1 MNAAIPSWSD
11 QSESLGEQLGNWI
24 LHQVALP
31 EPIQALLAREYFGNT
46 VMAYGFLALAIAAG
60 WFLGLILSLIAGRM
74 IRVSLSR
81 FPEKLGRGL
90 ARAFTGPL
98 HLATLCWFAVVGT
111 AFLAQEPAAPPAP
124 PVGGRPAASAPGQ
137 SSPAAT
143 TGPSVTAP
151 AAKDQAS
158 GILQSV
164 ALHWKPHY
172 TRMILRGF
180 FSFVLV
186 LSLCWIVARIS
197 RFLWRG
203 YLEPWIIISVR
214 EPERHYFPV
223 LYRIL
228 ITGWWLYAFLRSF
241 GALGIDTQQT
251 AGALLRFTAANNTI
265 GEYLSF
271 LGLVVLTL
279 LLARSLFNTVIG
291 AVSKVV
297 AKLSGDR
304 AINLRDT
311 WFAGL
316 ERPVVYLIT
325 LLGIRLAAQILH
337 PADGEFLNVYG
348 LVTTAIHFCLTVTIG
363 WICFVL
369 IDKFFEYILFPLA
382 EASETVD
389 LQLLYLGRK
398 TAKIGV
404 SVIGC
409 IFMLK
414 AFGQDPAAVLAGLG
428 IGGLA
433 VSFAA
438 RDAISPFISGLAL
451 YATRPFRMRD
461 FIRVD
466 TEGDDIVEGVV
477 EDIGLSTTQLRKRDG
492 TLLMIPNNHLTA
504 SVVHNR
510 TVNRRTQEEIPLN
523 LHMETDPAKR
533 DQAIGLFL
541 RLATEI
547 EGVRNAD
554 ISFAAYGNESIS
566 LVLSYWVDD
575 PRRLNEIRTRILLD
589 IDVRLRE
596 IGVQLAVPTVAH
608 TFTGKM
614 PELSVLATEAVN
626 LRDDLLKP
634 KS

>member
-24 LHQVALP
+24 LQQFALP
-31 EPIQALLAREYFGNT
+31 DPIQALLAREYFGNT
-46 VMAYGFLALAIAAG
+46 VMAYGFLALAIVAG
-60 WFLGLILSLIAGRM
+60 WFLGLIGSLIVGRI
-74 IRVSLSR
+74 IRVTLSR

-90 ARAFTGPL
+90 ARAVTGPL
-98 HLATLCWFAVVGT
+98 HLAMLCWFAVVGT
-111 AFLAQEPAAPPAP
+111 AFLAQP
-124 PVGGRPAASAPGQ
+124 PVVPVPPPDEKAAISVPEKAALAAAVPATKD
-137 SSPAAT
+137 PAE
-143 TGPSVTAP
+143 GL
-151 AAKDQAS
+151 
-158 GILQSV
+158 LQSV
-164 ALHWKPHY
+164 SLHWKPHY

-180 FSFVLV
+180 FSFILV
-186 LSLCWIVARIS
+186 LSLCWIVARIA

-203 YLEPWIIISVR
+203 YLEPWILTSVR

-241 GALGIDTQQT
+241 SALGIDTQET
-251 AGALLRFTAANNTI
+251 AGALLRFSAAKNTI

-291 AVSKVV
+291 LVSRVV
-297 AKLSGDR
+297 TKLGGDR
-304 AINLRDT
+304 AINLRET

-316 ERPVVYLIT
+316 EKPVVYLIT
-325 LLGIRLAAQILH
+325 LLGIRLAAQLLH
-337 PADGEFLNVYG
+337 PAVGEFLDIHG
-348 LVTTAIHFCLTVTIG
+348 LVTTAIHLCLTVTVA

-466 TEGDDIVEGVV
+466 TEGDEMVEGVV

-541 RLATEI
+541 RVATQI
-547 EGVRNAD
+547 DGVRNAD
-554 ISFAAYGNESIS
+554 ISFTSYGNESIS

-575 PRRLNEIRTRILLD
+575 PRRLNEVRTRILLD
-589 IDVRLRE
+589 IDVHLRE

-608 TFTGKM
+608 SFTGKM
-614 PELSVLATEAVN
+614 PEFEALATEAVN
-626 LRDDLLKP
+626 LRGDLIQP
-634 KS
+634 NS

>member
-1 MNAAIPSWSD
+1 MPMNSTSPTWSD
-11 QSESLGEQLGNWI
+11 QWENLGNWI
-24 LHQVALP
+24 LEQLALP
-31 EPIQALLAREYFGNT
+31 EPIQTLLGREYFGNS
-46 VMAYGFLALAIAAG
+46 VLAYGFLALSIVAG
-60 WFLGLILSLIAGRM
+60 WFIGLILSLIVGRF
-74 IRVSLSR
+74 IRIAFGK

-90 ARAFTGPL
+90 ARAVAGPL
-98 HLATLCWFAVVGT
+98 HLAILCWFAVAGM
-111 AFLAQEPAAPPAP
+111 AFLVPPPVTTSPEPSKADAAVPPQAPPDT
-124 PVGGRPAASAPGQ
+124 AAL
-137 SSPAAT
+137 
-143 TGPSVTAP
+143 
-151 AAKDQAS
+151 KDGAS
-158 GILQSV
+158 EILKQIPFTWEP
-164 ALHWKPHY
+164 HWV
-172 TRMILRGF
+172 RQVLGGF

-186 LSLCWIVARIS
+186 LSLCWIVARIAH
-197 RFLWRG
+197 FLWRG
-203 YLEPWIIISVR
+203 YLAPWITTSVK

-223 LYRIL
+223 VYRVL
-228 ITGWWLYAFLRSF
+228 VTGWWIWSLLRSCA
-241 GALGIDTQQT
+241 ALGIDTQET
-251 AGALLRFTAANNTI
+251 VGKVLLHSAAKNTI

-279 LLARSLFNTVIG
+279 LLARSLFTTVIG
-291 AVSKVV
+291 LVSKVV
-297 AKLSGDR
+297 TRVSGDR
-304 AINLRDT
+304 VVNLRDT

-316 ERPVVYLIT
+316 ERPIVYLIT
-325 LLGIRLAAQILH
+325 LLGMRLAAQILH
-337 PADGEFLNVYG
+337 PAHGEFLNIHG
-348 LVTTAIHFCLTVTIG
+348 MVTTAIHLCLTINIA

-369 IDKFFEYILFPLA
+369 IDKFFEYLLFPLA

-404 SVIGC
+404 SIIGC

-438 RDAISPFISGLAL
+438 RDAISPFISGMAL

-466 TEGDDIVEGVV
+466 TEGDEMVEGVV

-510 TVNRRTQEEIPLN
+510 TVNKRTQEEIPLS
-523 LHMETDPAKR
+523 LHMDTEPAKR

-541 RLATEI
+541 RTATQI

-554 ISFAAYGNESIS
+554 ISFTAYGNESIS
-566 LVLSYWVDD
+566 LVLTYWVDD

-596 IGVQLAVPTVAH
+596 IGVHLSVPTVAH
-608 TFTGKM
+608 SFNGPI
-614 PELSVLATEAVN
+614 PEPSVLAAEAIN
-626 LRDDLLKP
+626 LRNDLLEP
-634 KS
+634 PRG